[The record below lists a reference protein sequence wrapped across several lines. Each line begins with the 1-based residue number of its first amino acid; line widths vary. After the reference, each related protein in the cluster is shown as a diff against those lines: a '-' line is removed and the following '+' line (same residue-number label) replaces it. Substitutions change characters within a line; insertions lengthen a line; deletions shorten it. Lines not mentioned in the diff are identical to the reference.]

1 LSSPLPVRREEWFW
15 RPWLKKLV
23 ERLSM
28 PLRDMPPQVAEC
40 IRSLDFYISF
50 LERLNALRQ
59 RKNMLVRR
67 TIPLPS

>member
-1 LSSPLPVRREEWFW
+1 MSSPLPVRREEWFW

-28 PLRDMPPQVAEC
+28 PLSKMPPQVSEC

-50 LERLNALRQ
+50 LERLNALRL
-59 RKNMLVRR
+59 RKKKAVR
-67 TIPLPS
+67 